1 MNKTLHFLTLTL
13 FIAISISIQAQEQAT
28 IRLTEKTLMHEM
40 RATPFPLNKSMVSD
54 RCVSFQWPLKDNNI
68 KDKTKL
74 RYSLRYSTDPAFKK
88 GTVLVETRWP
98 FFNPEEDLT
107 PGLWYWQYGYII
119 NGKTEWA
126 SVQQFTVEAN
136 PEKFCPPSL
145 KKVLSCLPQTHPR
158 VWVAADE
165 WDNFRKSSQ
174 SKVEYQWYT
183 EYAEKVLKE
192 PMQSANDIN
201 SQLADG
207 LTNKKQREV
216 LLLRESRRVIGKEE
230 TNVEMLICS
239 YLLTKDKRFSTE
251 ALKRIFEIIEW
262 DKSAN
267 VKGSF
272 NAATILS
279 LCSMAYD
286 SFHNLLTDGQKQK
299 LLQQIKKSG
308 NSFYKGFNNRLENHI
323 ADNHVWQV
331 TLRIFT
337 MAAFSVYGDLPEAD
351 TWIDYCYNIWLARFP
366 GLNQDGGWHNGDSY
380 FMVNTR
386 TLIEV
391 PYLYSR
397 LTGFNFFKDPWYQAS
412 IYYTIFQQP
421 TFSKS
426 GGNGSSHQNVL
437 RPGSVRIGQLDA
449 LARLTGNTYAADF
462 VRRTLKVEPHCLK
475 NSLLA
480 QPGNLAGFRLQCNR
494 PLPEGEGLTGLPM
507 GYVLPQ
513 TGLAS
518 FITNW
523 DRTAR
528 SAMLSFR
535 SSPYG
540 STSHALANQNA
551 FNTFYG
557 GLSLFYSSGHHTAFV
572 DKHSLFCE
580 RATRAHNTIL
590 VNGMG
595 QRIGTEGYGW
605 IPRYYVGEKIGYV
618 LGDASNAYG
627 KVISPLWLQ
636 RAKEINLEYTPENGW
651 DTNHVKTFRRHI
663 VALGKT
669 GLSFVYDEL
678 EADEPVTW
686 DYLLHT
692 VINPM
697 TVTKGKNHVHIQA
710 TNKYGISDAYLFS
723 SGELK
728 TETTDQF
735 FVPPVNWLQA
745 DNKGKF
751 KKYPNH
757 WHFKASS
764 DKQRKYRF
772 AAIIS
777 THAKP
782 KNENQKFPQ
791 PQIMK
796 DGSIKIASWNIK
808 MNVSAEGEP
817 SFVVKSTRSD
827 YDASVSYQ
835 GGEVTVVREDGYETT
850 LSDKLPELEI

>member
-40 RATPFPLNKSMVSD
+40 RATPFPLNKSIVSD

-192 PMQSANDIN
+192 PMQSAHDIN

-308 NSFYKGFNNRLENHI
+308 K
-323 ADNHVWQV
+323 
-331 TLRIFT
+331 T
-337 MAAFSVYGDLPEAD
+337 AF
-351 TWIDYCYNIWLARFP
+351 I
-366 GLNQDGGWHNGDSY
+366 
-380 FMVNTR
+380 
-386 TLIEV
+386 
-391 PYLYSR
+391 
-397 LTGFNFFKDPWYQAS
+397 KAS
-412 IYYTIFQQP
+412 I
-421 TFSKS
+421 
-426 GGNGSSHQNVL
+426 
-437 RPGSVRIGQLDA
+437 
-449 LARLTGNTYAADF
+449 
-462 VRRTLKVEPHCLK
+462 
-475 NSLLA
+475 
-480 QPGNLAGFRLQCNR
+480 
-494 PLPEGEGLTGLPM
+494 
-507 GYVLPQ
+507 
-513 TGLAS
+513 
-518 FITNW
+518 
-523 DRTAR
+523 
-528 SAMLSFR
+528 
-535 SSPYG
+535 
-540 STSHALANQNA
+540 
-551 FNTFYG
+551 
-557 GLSLFYSSGHHTAFV
+557 
-572 DKHSLFCE
+572 
-580 RATRAHNTIL
+580 
-590 VNGMG
+590 
-595 QRIGTEGYGW
+595 
-605 IPRYYVGEKIGYV
+605 
-618 LGDASNAYG
+618 
-627 KVISPLWLQ
+627 
-636 RAKEINLEYTPENGW
+636 
-651 DTNHVKTFRRHI
+651 I
-663 VALGKT
+663 V
-669 GLSFVYDEL
+669 
-678 EADEPVTW
+678 
-686 DYLLHT
+686 
-692 VINPM
+692 
-697 TVTKGKNHVHIQA
+697 
-710 TNKYGISDAYLFS
+710 
-723 SGELK
+723 
-728 TETTDQF
+728 
-735 FVPPVNWLQA
+735 
-745 DNKGKF
+745 
-751 KKYPNH
+751 
-757 WHFKASS
+757 
-764 DKQRKYRF
+764 
-772 AAIIS
+772 
-777 THAKP
+777 
-782 KNENQKFPQ
+782 
-791 PQIMK
+791 
-796 DGSIKIASWNIK
+796 
-808 MNVSAEGEP
+808 
-817 SFVVKSTRSD
+817 
-827 YDASVSYQ
+827 
-835 GGEVTVVREDGYETT
+835 
-850 LSDKLPELEI
+850 